1 MPEIRSTCPVWRRA
15 AAIYPRLGQDT
26 QRVLSELLDLKPD
39 EIDRLRDGG
48 SFG

>member
-1 MPEIRSTCPVWRRA
+1 V
-15 AAIYPRLGQDT
+15 IYPRPGQDT

-48 SFG
+48 SFGYQEAHVRAGIPKGA